1 MGIDMRLQG
10 KVAIV
15 TGAVGDAG
23 EAQAR
28 LFAREGAAVL
38 LTDIRESEGRSLA
51 ADIAGLK
58 NHTASFC
65 TLDVTDEDAWRFA
78 IKECVTRFGN
88 LNVLVNNAGVIQSEP
103 LLEITDQEWERVMAV
118 NTKGVFL
125 GTKHAIP
132 AMKNAGGGSII
143 NISSTSGL
151 LAGGRGAAYGTSKG
165 AIRTFTK
172 YAAVQYSNDGIRSNS
187 VHPGPFESEMI
198 ADILR
203 STVDKEA
210 SIARSPM
217 GRLGKVEDVA
227 YAALFLASD
236 DSSYMTGSELVVDGG
251 MTAQ

>member
-1 MGIDMRLQG
+1 MRLVG
-10 KVAIV
+10 KVAII

-38 LTDIRESEGRSLA
+38 LTDIREAEGASLA
-51 ADIAGLK
+51 ADIAGSDNK
-58 NHTASFC
+58 VASFYR
-65 TLDVTDEDAWRFA
+65 LDVTDEDAWPLA
-78 IKECVTRFGN
+78 IHECVSQFGN
-88 LNVLVNNAGVIQSEP
+88 LNILVNNAGVIQSEP
-103 LLEITDQEWERVMAV
+103 LLEITDKEWERVMAV
-118 NTKGVFL
+118 NAKGVFL

-132 AMKNAGGGSII
+132 AMIRAGGGSIV

-165 AIRTFTK
+165 AIRTLTK
-172 YAAVQYSNDGIRSNS
+172 YAAVHYAKDGIRSNS
-187 VHPGPFESEMI
+187 LHPGPFESEMI

-203 STVDKEA
+203 SSEIKEA

-236 DSSYMTGSELVVDGG
+236 ESSYMTGSELVVDGG